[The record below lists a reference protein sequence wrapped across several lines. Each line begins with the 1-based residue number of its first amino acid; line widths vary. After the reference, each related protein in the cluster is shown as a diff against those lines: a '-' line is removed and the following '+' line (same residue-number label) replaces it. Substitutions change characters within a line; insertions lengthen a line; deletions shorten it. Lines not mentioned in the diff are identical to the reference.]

1 MMGLRRILTGSYNEV
16 MQTEPHIQPQHLPV
30 SLPILCI
37 VGPTGAGKTHLAMSL
52 AEHAQSIGMKIE
64 LISMDSALVY
74 RGLDIGSAKPTKAE
88 RAAVIHHLIDI
99 LEPTEVY
106 SAAKF
111 ANDAKRLCQEIRLR
125 GNIPVVVGG
134 TMLYWRAWAHGLSS
148 LPPANPHIRTRLDE
162 QGKTLGWPAMHMQ
175 LMKVDPITASRLMPN
190 DSQRVQR
197 ALEVYE
203 ITGTPMSTLLA
214 DSPSEDGREGS
225 AIPDWIN
232 LVSLEPSDRARLH
245 ANLEK
250 RFDEMLN
257 GGLIAEVEKLRANC
271 ALHPDLPAIRSV
283 GYRQVWEYL
292 DGQSNWDQMR
302 YKALAATR
310 QLGKR
315 QLTWLRA
322 IAGRNT
328 FDPFNPSGLALAL
341 EYCKQHLA

>member
-1 MMGLRRILTGSYNEV
+1 
-16 MQTEPHIQPQHLPV
+16 MQSPV
-30 SLPILCI
+30 ANPILCI

-52 AEHAQSIGMKIE
+52 AEYAKSIGLTIE

-74 RGLDIGSAKPTKAE
+74 RGLDIGSAKPTQAE

-106 SAAKF
+106 SAARF
-111 ANDAKRLCQEIRLR
+111 ANDAKRLCEEIRNR

-148 LPPANPHIRTRLDE
+148 LPTANPEIRARLDE
-162 QGKTLGWPAMHMQ
+162 EGKALGWPAMHTK
-175 LMKVDPITASRLMPN
+175 LAKIDPESAARLKPN

-197 ALEVYE
+197 ALEVFE
-203 ITGTPMSTLLA
+203 ITGKPMSALLA

-225 AIPDWIN
+225 AIPDWIK
-232 LVSLEPSDRARLH
+232 LVSLEPSDRRRLH
-245 ANLEK
+245 QNLEK
-250 RFDEMLN
+250 RFDEMLLS
-257 GGLIAEVEKLRANC
+257 GFLDEVRVLRNNFE
-271 ALHPDLPAIRSV
+271 LHADLPAIRSV
-283 GYRQVWEYL
+283 GYRQAWEYL
-292 DGQSNWDQMR
+292 NGDIDAEQMR

-328 FDPFNPSGLALAL
+328 FDPFNPEELKAALD
-341 EYCKQHLA
+341 YCKKNLK